1 MDFEIPEE
9 TRMLRDLVRRFV
21 ERELLPLEPAVLERE
36 ARGEPLG
43 LTTEELARLDARCR
57 ELGLWGLD
65 VPGELGGAGVGT
77 LAKTVV
83 AEELSRTIV
92 PFVVPPDSPNLH
104 MLLATVNAA
113 QREGYLLPYARGET
127 ISAIAISEPG
137 AGSDPAAM
145 TTRAE
150 RDGDGWVIH
159 GRKIWIS
166 RATEAD
172 FTIVMAVTDPARRAR
187 GGITAFLVDRGT
199 PGMIV
204 GRTIRILGGFRTY
217 EVVFDGCRVPASQ
230 VLGEVGHGFG
240 PMQLRLTVRR
250 LEMAAW
256 SVGLAERALAMMI
269 AHAKQRVTF
278 GQPLAERQTI
288 QWWIADAAAH
298 IHATRLMIHEA
309 AWRAERGDDIRTEAS
324 MAKVYANEMASEV
337 VDHALQTFG
346 AMGLAKEMPLQI
358 MYQLVRAYRIIEGP
372 SEVHRWVVARK
383 LLRDAPD

>member
-1 MDFEIPEE
+1 MDFDLPEE

-21 ERELLPLEPAVLERE
+21 EQELMPLEPRVLERE

-43 LTTEELARLDARCR
+43 LTAEELALLRPRCR
-57 ELGLWGLD
+57 DLGLWGLD
-65 VPGELGGAGVGT
+65 VPAELGGADVGT

-83 AEELSRTIV
+83 AEELSRTVV
-92 PFVVPPDSPNLH
+92 PFVFPPDSPNLH
-104 MLLATVNAA
+104 MLLRTVNAE
-113 QREGYLLPYARGET
+113 QRTKYLLPYARGET

-145 TTRAE
+145 TTRAF
-150 RDGDGWVIH
+150 RDGDDWILN

-166 RATEAD
+166 RVPEAD
-172 FTIVMAVTDPARRAR
+172 FTIVMALTDPSKRAH

-199 PGMIV
+199 PGMVI
-204 GRTIRILGGFRTY
+204 GRTIAILGGFRTY
-217 EVVFDGCRVPASQ
+217 EVVFEDCRVPVAQ
-230 VLGEVGHGFG
+230 VLGAVGQGFG

-256 SVGLAERALAMMI
+256 SIGLAERALAMMVE
-269 AHAKQRVTF
+269 HAKQRVTF
-278 GQPLAERQTI
+278 GQPLAERQTV
-288 QWWIADAAAH
+288 QWWVADAAAH
-298 IHATRLMIHEA
+298 IHATRLMVREA
-309 AWRAERGDDIRTEAS
+309 AWRADRGEDIRTQAS
-324 MAKVYANEMASEV
+324 MAKVYANEMATEV
-337 VDHALQTFG
+337 IDHALQTHG

-383 LLRDAPD
+383 LLREPST